1 MHNGVLKSGSCRTLP
16 SAPPNPSKI
25 MYNVIFGALGGAEDI
40 VLLKNDFNTIF
51 FSSIDNNLS
60 LRGNDSR
67 KKFKNDPP

>member
-1 MHNGVLKSGSCRTLP
+1 
-16 SAPPNPSKI
+16 

-40 VLLKNDFNTIF
+40 VQLKNDFNTIF

-67 KKFKNDPP
+67 EKFKNDPP